1 MEVTFPRLLKIG
13 QHLNRLP
20 EVLRCR
26 QHTHQ
31 WLRLTAA
38 YVGLKGELPFAIN
51 FPSGRF
57 EFLERAD
64 VATFWQIFYRE
75 IYPVESSDRLIV
87 DAGAN
92 IGAFSLYALQTAPQA
107 NVIAIEP
114 APDSCKR
121 LKSMLCTN
129 GLESRC
135 TLYEAAL
142 GERSGQTTIQ
152 LDVGSQ
158 FRRTGISGQPVV
170 MVTLGS
176 LIPPGAVVD
185 LLKMD
190 IEGAEYGVLNSV
202 SPETLR
208 HILRIDLEFH
218 PQAPAQ
224 SAIFPLTSN
233 GFVLKRYQDD
243 GAGYGIALLERSERT
258 RAPTLAARSA
268 TAG

>member
-1 MEVTFPRLLKIG
+1 MELALARLLKVG
-13 QHLNRLP
+13 LQLNRLP

-26 QHTHQ
+26 EHTHQ
-31 WLRLTAA
+31 WLRLTAE
-38 YVGLKGELPFAIN
+38 YIGLNGGLPFQVS

-57 EFLERAD
+57 EFLERSD

-75 IYPVESSDRLIV
+75 IYPVEPSDLLIV

-92 IGAFSLYALQTAPQA
+92 IGAFSLYALQSAPQA
-107 NVIAIEP
+107 KVIAIEP

-135 TLYEAAL
+135 TLYEVAL
-142 GERSGQTTIQ
+142 GERPGETTIQ

-158 FRRTGISGQPVV
+158 FRRTGISGHSVA
-170 MVTLGS
+170 MLTLDS

-190 IEGAEYGVLNSV
+190 IEGAEYKVLS
-202 SPETLR
+202 SLSSGTLR
-208 HILRIDLEFH
+208 QIRRIDLEFH
-218 PQAPAQ
+218 PQAPAKT
-224 SAIFPLTSN
+224 AIGPLISN
-233 GFVLKRYQDD
+233 GFRLKRYQDH
-243 GAGYGIALLERSERT
+243 GAGYGVASLERS
-258 RAPTLAARSA
+258 
-268 TAG
+268 